1 MAETTAALPHIAS
14 VDQKQGR
21 LVSLDIFRGITI
33 AGMILVNNP
42 GAWSDIYTPLGHA
55 KWHGWTPTDLVFP
68 FFVFIVGVA
77 MTFSFDR
84 RIAQGA
90 GRLALFEQVIRRTII
105 LFVLGLI
112 LNGYLHCF
120 PTWNALA
127 DLSGWRIMGPFVAI
141 IVGLGLVF
149 VDGRP
154 FGWPGETGS
163 QVRKVAGWVLTAAA
177 VAVFVI
183 YFDTFRQSKIR
194 VPGVLQRIALCYLF
208 ASIIVMYSG
217 VRGRI
222 IWTAVLVLGYWV
234 LLKYVLPPD
243 EFRPAILLA
252 ERPEGLLH
260 EWVDVRL
267 FHLGNH
273 VYSERPDPEG
283 VLSTIPAIATC
294 LLGVLAG
301 SWLHGNRDKR
311 DTAAGLFLA
320 GAAAV
325 AIGYFM
331 NYDVPINK
339 KIWTSS
345 YVVFTAGLALQFL
358 AVCFWLVDV
367 KGRRRW
373 AWPFLVFGTNAIAV
387 YFVSGIVGR
396 LMMTYKWPLADG
408 GETSLRTWLYQ
419 TGFASWAGP
428 IDPALAS
435 FLWALTYM
443 LFWLLM
449 TIPLYRKR
457 LFIRI

>member
-1 MAETTAALPHIAS
+1 MTETTVALPYAPSIP
-14 VDQKQGR
+14 QQPGR
-21 LVSLDIFRGITI
+21 LVSLDVFRGITI

-42 GAWSDIYTPLGHA
+42 GAGSQIYAPLRHA
-55 KWHGWTPTDLVFP
+55 TWNGWTPTDLVFP

-90 GRLALFEQVIRRTII
+90 GRLGLFEQVIRRTVI

-112 LNGYLHCF
+112 LNGYLSWF
-120 PTWNALA
+120 PTWAELA
-127 DLSGWRIMGPFVAI
+127 KPASWRIMGPFVAI
-141 IVGLGLVF
+141 IIGLGLMF
-149 VDGRP
+149 ADGRP
-154 FGWPGETGS
+154 FGWPSGTWP

-177 VAVFVI
+177 VVVFAVH
-183 YFDTFRQSKIR
+183 FDAFHQSKIR
-194 VPGVLQRIALCYLF
+194 VPGVLQRIALCYFF

-222 IWTAVLVLGYWV
+222 IWAAVLIVGYWL

-243 EFRPAILLA
+243 DFRPAKLLA

-260 EWVDVRL
+260 EWVDLRL
-267 FHLGNH
+267 FHLGDH

-301 SWLHGNRDKR
+301 NWLHSSRDKR

-331 NYDVPINK
+331 NYAVPINK

-345 YVVFTAGLALQFL
+345 YVVFMAGLALQFL

-396 LMMTYKWPLADG
+396 LMMTYKWQLADG
-408 GETSLRTWLYQ
+408 SKISLRTWLYESL
-419 TGFASWAGP
+419 FASWASP
-428 IDPALAS
+428 VNAS
-435 FLWALTYM
+435 LLWAVTYV
-443 LFWLLM
+443 LFWLLL
-449 TIPLYRKR
+449 TVPLYRR
-457 LFIRI
+457 RIFIKV